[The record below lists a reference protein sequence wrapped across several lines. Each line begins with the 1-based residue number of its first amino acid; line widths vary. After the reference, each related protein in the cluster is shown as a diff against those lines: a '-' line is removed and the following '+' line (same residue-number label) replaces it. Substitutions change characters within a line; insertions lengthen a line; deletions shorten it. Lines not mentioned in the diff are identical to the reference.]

1 MLKVSFITF
10 TYTLKLDKHY
20 IAHHSQINRERD
32 SLDTYL
38 SFYASN
44 VHNRCNSIDPHLI
57 EATHLYGS
65 FRFAAA
71 ATMQTNAALRCERR
85 LAILERSE
93 TAKRCE

>member
-38 SFYASN
+38 SFFASN

-71 ATMQTNAALRCERR
+71 ATMQTNAALRGEQRDATQLKLLCHKHK
-85 LAILERSE
+85 S
-93 TAKRCE
+93 